1 MIVYFSFDLLVYF
14 YSFVNNNEVVDK
26 VKDGDLYENMNV
38 YFITYNNFL
47 VSVNSLPELIEQCGL
62 SF

>member
-38 YFITYNNFL
+38 YLITYNNFL

>member
-1 MIVYFSFDLLVYF
+1 M
-14 YSFVNNNEVVDK
+14 

-38 YFITYNNFL
+38 YLITYNNFL